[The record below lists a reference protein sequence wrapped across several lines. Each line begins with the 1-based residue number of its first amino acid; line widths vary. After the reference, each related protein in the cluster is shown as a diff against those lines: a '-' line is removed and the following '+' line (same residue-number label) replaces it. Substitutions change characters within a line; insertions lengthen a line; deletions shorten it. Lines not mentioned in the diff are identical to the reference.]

1 MSEYVEV
8 PFGGEARDRAILLL
22 AAAEDLGKDPQA
34 VQTRTGSFYVDSE
47 VAEKA
52 GLSTRKSDDADPS
65 EEPSEDKP
73 APKKRAAKKS
83 TSKPQE

>member
-1 MSEYVEV
+1 VSEHVEV
-8 PFGGEARDRAILLL
+8 PFEGQAKDRAILLL

-34 VQTRTGSFYVDSE
+34 IQTRTGSFYVDPE

-52 GLSTRKSDDADPS
+52 GLSTRKSDAEDDSEKPS
-65 EEPSEDKP
+65 EEKP